1 MKRSQKDEI
10 LQIAFGDTNDS
21 ARIEQLRETSHEA
34 IREIESLRNI
44 KLNLQQLP
52 VPECQLSTER
62 LRDAIL
68 NTGLGEKTTSSQPM
82 WKLAWVPV
90 AVLAVTF
97 FGSQMIR
104 SSRLT
109 EPTLMGAS
117 IVKEEGPDVAIDFN
131 PTIQDVFPDF
141 PDTEPIIIEN
151 PTSAPAIK
159 HSNRKPN
166 YASRSGSSRTVLLVK
181 SEPAAKSALTAMET
195 VAVSTPSAL
204 GGGGLPIEAMAPS
217 GVSSDSGIVLIG
229 SDRDSMTGAN
239 KAIEVTDTS
248 SMVTGG

>member
-1 MKRSQKDEI
+1 MKRSQRDEI
-10 LQIAFGDTNDS
+10 LQIAFGETNDS
-21 ARIEQLRETSHEA
+21 ARIEQLREISPEA
-34 IREIESLRNI
+34 IREVESLRNI

-68 NTGLGEKTTSSQPM
+68 NTGLGEKTAPSQPM
-82 WKLAWVPV
+82 WKLAWMPV

-104 SSRLT
+104 NGSSID
-109 EPTLMGAS
+109 PAIMGGS
-117 IVKEEGPDVAIDFN
+117 IVSEEGPDVAIDFK

-141 PDTEPIIIEN
+141 PDVEPSVGDN
-151 PTSAPAIK
+151 PAPMTAIK
-159 HSNRKPN
+159 LSNRKSN
-166 YASRSGSSRTVLLVK
+166 NASRGGSSRTALLVK
-181 SEPAAKSALTAMET
+181 SEPAAKAALTAMESI
-195 VAVSTPSAL
+195 AVSTPSAL
-204 GGGGLPIEAMAPS
+204 GGSGLPSEAMAPS